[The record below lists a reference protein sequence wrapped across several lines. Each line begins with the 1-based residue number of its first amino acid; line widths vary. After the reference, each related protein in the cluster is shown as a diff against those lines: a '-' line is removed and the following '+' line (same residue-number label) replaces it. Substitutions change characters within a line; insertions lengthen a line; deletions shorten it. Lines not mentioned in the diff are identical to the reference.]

1 VLYLQNA
8 FGSLKLLSME
18 IKGKTLI
25 VLINTQEKILAALQ
39 SIAGIIDRRV
49 SSPILDK
56 LIIRGN
62 RQHLIRGSCFAKTN
76 NPRTLQ
82 LLLPSQSVAINTWSK
97 VAPKRAS
104 GYFTATKLNLRNA
117 P

>member
-1 VLYLQNA
+1 
-8 FGSLKLLSME
+8 ME

-25 VLINTQEKILAALQ
+25 VLKATQEKILAALE
-39 SIAGIIDRRV
+39 SVAGIIDRRV

-56 LIIRGN
+56 IIIRGN
-62 RQHLIRGSCFAKTN
+62 CQHLIRNSCFANANKQKTS
-76 NPRTLQ
+76 Q

>member
-1 VLYLQNA
+1 
-8 FGSLKLLSME
+8 ME

-25 VLINTQEKILAALQ
+25 VLNTTQEKILAALQ
-39 SIAGIIDRRV
+39 SVAGIIDRRV
-49 SSPILDK
+49 SSPFLGK

-62 RQHLIRGSCFAKTN
+62 IRHLIRGSCFANINK
-76 NPRTLQ
+76 PRKSQ
-82 LLLPSQSVAINTWSK
+82 QLLPSQSAAITTGSK

-104 GYFTATKLNLRNA
+104 GYFTATKFNLRNA